1 MQVLRSMQCLGAF
14 ACVPTQVPLPI
25 DPSAT
30 SHVAGDHGR
39 TRTALCADYQCPPTV
54 KPKVRGA
61 AGEYESPVA
70 LALAY
75 R

>member
-1 MQVLRSMQCLGAF
+1 MLLRKCHCPVILPRPAMSPATTAERELPF
-14 ACVPTQVPLPI
+14 ALRYRAHPI
-25 DPSAT
+25 I
-30 SHVAGDHGR
+30 GN
-39 TRTALCADYQCPPTV
+39 LCADYQCPPTV

-70 LALAY
+70 LALAN